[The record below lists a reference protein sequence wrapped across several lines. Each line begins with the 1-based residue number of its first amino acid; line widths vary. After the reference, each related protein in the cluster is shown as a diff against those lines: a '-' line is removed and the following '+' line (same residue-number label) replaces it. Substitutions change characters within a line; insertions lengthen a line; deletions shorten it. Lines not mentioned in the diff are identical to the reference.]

1 MGRMGAAITRVR
13 GGFGGALVR
22 PGCSRVVGVL
32 LVVLVAPLLIGLFSG
47 AAFADGDNA
56 SEDEDN
62 YSLYKLA
69 SNGAGYFSDSNEPGE
84 SLGGAWEDIAES
96 EPGAAGSLL
105 GYGDPTVSQF
115 KRWLSAGLSGSTQ
128 TITHETL
135 SQGGDAFLAYG
146 QFGAAN
152 KELGFDSMS
161 SGVIGDIIGGF
172 AGSVVW
178 ACYGV
183 SLVISGLFF
192 AFIELL
198 KLLNPFAWFY
208 TAVTGVT
215 TAEGTS
221 GGYQQGLADGM
232 LNNCEGGDCG
242 PPGALSGV
250 ANFIGEWYGILV
262 DLSWNF
268 LVPLFLG
275 FLLIGLVLFKKMDR
289 GSAIKKFVVRL
300 LFLGFGLPIF
310 GSMYTAVLD
319 GFSESG
325 VDASA
330 GATQVVL
337 SNYVD
342 FDAWAMNSRL
352 LVPEDATIG
361 WNEDKGQADP
371 ESTMSARTSAL
382 AINIASHSAYRDAGW
397 DAGGVPGDAK
407 DAWTDASNVDLTE
420 EEPGSWQQV
429 ATTLDIL
436 NRYISASET
445 PASDFESGVKG
456 WLSENA
462 DEDVKEDWFNNTG
475 TYGDVERFG
484 DEDDPEASEAPMIST
499 QGEGLQSEVSDGV
512 RTFTTQNQEDSAKTC
527 GFMVTTDNG
536 DPAKCSMSPL
546 SMYNYLNSSFSSD
559 SLTSFSSENAMSGL
573 VRENHASVSQV
584 GSGPASF
591 MYWANTVTLLGS
603 ICLLGIWYAFG
614 MVIGAL
620 KRTFSL
626 IAAIPF
632 ATLGAIAAISKVIIY
647 SVAMIL
653 EVILTVFLY
662 QLVSRLIIGVP
673 SIASGPLTNLVTEN
687 GLLSTLGLGLVAVV
701 LLTFLSTLLIIAV
714 TFILLRV
721 RKTVLQALDE
731 AVTKLVDKFLETD
744 TAPKAKQGGL
754 MQAAAGGV
762 GAGAGMAA
770 GNKLAQATGGK
781 LGGLKKSNGNGQPG
795 SGGGDPNKSNAGGIP
810 SNSQLEGGKVK
821 ALESGQSS
829 PGEQGPGGKGSP
841 QGGPGTFN
849 GSNSSSKKSTSSE
862 HGSAGQL
869 GQSDQSTKGGPL
881 QLAGARPGS
890 AQADKA
896 AAEGVAR
903 QGGLSRLGF
912 DAKDQ
917 KKAEIP
923 GGGVTTGD
931 VAGSDP
937 GQVPGG
943 KGEVIS
949 SRPGGLGANGV
960 EPGTDQTN
968 FSGLNP
974 GDQQA
979 QSTPRP
985 GSRTGDTSAPTRFGA
1000 QADPGDQAGTPSMQ
1014 SVPQSPKAAH
1024 PGGAIPLSAGPSPA
1038 VSTGPAAATPKAP
1051 SGTGPTTIGGSS
1063 TLGGAPGGNGFSHRY
1078 QRPRSQAP
1086 PAQSQQAPS
1095 AITPSGG
1102 AGQSAPQGF
1111 SGSSAIEGSKF
1122 EADPG
1127 QRNKQT
1133 RAREI
1138 AERPKPVN
1146 RPDGS

>member
-1 MGRMGAAITRVR
+1 MNRGDAMERLGTAITRVR
-13 GGFGGALVR
+13 GGVGGVLLR
-22 PGCSRVVGVL
+22 PRWSRVVGVL
-32 LVVLVAPLLIGLFSG
+32 LVMLVTPLLIGLLGSTT
-47 AAFADGDNA
+47 ALANDNA

-62 YSLYKLA
+62 YSLYQLA
-69 SNGAGYFSDSNEPGE
+69 SNGAGYFSNSNEPGE
-84 SLGGAWEDIAES
+84 SLGGAWGDIAES

-135 SQGGDAFLAYG
+135 GKGGDAFLAYG
-146 QFGAAN
+146 QFGAVN
-152 KELGFDSMS
+152 KDLGFDSMS

-178 ACYGV
+178 FCYGV
-183 SLVISGLFF
+183 SLLISGLFF

-198 KLLNPFAWFY
+198 KFLNPFAWFY
-208 TAVTGVT
+208 TAVADVT

-250 ANFIGEWYGILV
+250 ANFIGEWYGLLV

-300 LFLGFGLPIF
+300 LFLGFGLPVF

-361 WNEDKGQADP
+361 WNADKGQADP
-371 ESTMSARTSAL
+371 KSTMSARTSAL
-382 AINIASHSAYRDAGW
+382 AINIASHPVYRDAGW
-397 DAGGVPGDAK
+397 DAGGVSSNAK
-407 DAWTDASNVDLTE
+407 DAWTGASNVDLTQ
-420 EEPGSWQQV
+420 EEPGSWLQV

-436 NRYISASET
+436 NRYISGQET
-445 PASDFESGVKG
+445 PASNFESGVKS

-462 DEDVKEDWFNNTG
+462 DEDIKEDWFTNTAS
-475 TYGDVERFG
+475 YGDVEKFG
-484 DEDDPEASEAPMIST
+484 DEDDPQASEAPMIST

-512 RTFTTQNQEDSAKTC
+512 RTFTTKNQEDSAKDC

-536 DPAKCSMSPL
+536 DPAQCSMSPL
-546 SMYNYLNSSFSSD
+546 SMYNYLNSSFSSE

-573 VRENHASVSQV
+573 VRENHSSVSQV

-603 ICLLGIWYAFG
+603 VCLLGIWYAFG

-653 EVILTVFLY
+653 EVILTIFLY
-662 QLVSRLIIGVP
+662 QLVARLIMGVP
-673 SIASGPLTNLVTEN
+673 AIASGPLTNLVTEN
-687 GLLSTLGLGLVAVV
+687 GLLSNLGLGPVAVV

-744 TAPKAKQGGL
+744 TAPKARQGGA
-754 MQAAAGGV
+754 MQAAAGGL

-781 LGGLKKSNGNGQPG
+781 LGGLTKPNGSGQPG
-795 SGGGDPNKSNAGGIP
+795 PGGGGKNKPNVGGIP
-810 SNSQLEGGKVK
+810 SNAQLKGGNTK
-821 ALESGQSS
+821 ALGSGQSG
-829 PGEQGPGGKGSP
+829 PGEQGPGGRKSP

-849 GSNSSSKKSTSSE
+849 GPKSSPKESSNE
-862 HGSAGQL
+862 QGSAGQP
-869 GQSDQSTKGGPL
+869 GQSRRGGPL
-881 QLAGARPGS
+881 QLAGAPPGS
-890 AQADKA
+890 AQEDRA
-896 AAEGVAR
+896 AADGVDR

-917 KKAEIP
+917 QKVEIP

-937 GQVPGG
+937 GQQVPGG
-943 KGEVIS
+943 QGRGAQGEVVPN
-949 SRPGGLGANGV
+949 RPGGRGPKGV
-960 EPGTDQTN
+960 EPGAGQTN
-968 FSGLNP
+968 FSGSNP
-974 GDQQA
+974 GDQQTR
-979 QSTPRP
+979 STPRS
-985 GSRTGDTSAPTRFGA
+985 GSRSDGTSVPTRFDV
-1000 QADPGDQAGTPSMQ
+1000 QAGPGGQAGTPGLKP
-1014 SVPQSPKAAH
+1014 VPQSPRS
-1024 PGGAIPLSAGPSPA
+1024 PGGAIPLPAGPTPA
-1038 VSTGPAAATPKAP
+1038 ASTVPAAATPKAP
-1051 SGTGPTTIGGSS
+1051 SNAGPTVIGGPS
-1063 TLGGAPGGNGFSHRY
+1063 TGGGAPRGNGFSHRY
-1078 QRPRSQAP
+1078 S
-1086 PAQSQQAPS
+1086 S
-1095 AITPSGG
+1095 PSGSG
-1102 AGQSAPQGF
+1102 AQG
-1111 SGSSAIEGSKF
+1111 SPKTRDSKV
-1122 EADPG
+1122 EAGPG
-1127 QRNKQT
+1127 QRTSSQPG
-1133 RAREI
+1133 ARKI
-1138 AERPKPVN
+1138 AERPKPVK

>member
-1 MGRMGAAITRVR
+1 MEREGAITRVR
-13 GGFGGALVR
+13 DGFGGALAR
-22 PGCSRVVGVL
+22 LGWSKSVVGVF
-32 LVVLVAPLLIGLFSG
+32 LVVLVAPLLIGLLGGST
-47 AAFADGDNA
+47 AFADDNA

-84 SLGGAWEDIAES
+84 SLGGAWENIAES

-152 KELGFDSMS
+152 KDLGFDSMS

-183 SLVISGLFF
+183 ALLISGLFF

-198 KLLNPFAWFY
+198 KFLNPFAWFY
-208 TAVTGVT
+208 TAVADVT
-215 TAEGTS
+215 TAAGTS

-232 LNNCEGGDCG
+232 LNNCEGEDCG
-242 PPGALSGV
+242 PPGPLLGV
-250 ANFIGEWYGILV
+250 ANFIGEWYGMLV
-262 DLSWNF
+262 NLSWTV

-289 GSAIKKFVVRL
+289 GSAIKKFAVRL

-319 GFSESG
+319 SFSESG

-342 FDAWAMNSRL
+342 FNAWAMNSRL

-361 WNEDKGQADP
+361 WNEGRGQADP
-371 ESTMSARTSAL
+371 KSTMSARTSAL
-382 AINIASHSAYRDAGW
+382 AINIVSHSAYRDAGW
-397 DAGGVPGDAK
+397 DAGGVSADAE
-407 DAWTDASNVDLTE
+407 DAWRNASNVDLTQ

-429 ATTLDIL
+429 GTTLDIL
-436 NRYISASET
+436 NRYISGQET

-475 TYGDVERFG
+475 SYGDVEQFG
-484 DEDDPEASEAPMIST
+484 DEDDPKASEAPMIST
-499 QGEGLQSEVSDGV
+499 QDEGLQSEVSDGV
-512 RTFTTQNQEDSAKTC
+512 RTFTTKNQEDSAKTC

-536 DPAKCSMSPL
+536 APAKCSMSPL

-603 ICLLGIWYAFG
+603 VCLLGIWYAFG

-653 EVILTVFLY
+653 EVILTIFLY
-662 QLVSRLIIGVP
+662 QFVSRLIIGVP
-673 SIASGPLTNLVTEN
+673 SIASGPLTNLVSEN
-687 GLLSTLGLGLVAVV
+687 GLLSTLGLGPVAVV
-701 LLTFLSTLLIIAV
+701 VLTFLSTLLIIAV

-731 AVTKLVDKFLETD
+731 VVTKLVDKFLETD

-754 MQAAAGGV
+754 MQAAAGGL

-781 LGGLKKSNGNGQPG
+781 LSGLKKPNGNGQPG
-795 SGGGDPNKSNAGGIP
+795 PGGGDTNKPNASGIP
-810 SNSQLEGGKVK
+810 SNAQLEGGKANV
-821 ALESGQSS
+821 LESGQSGS
-829 PGEQGPGGKGSP
+829 RQQGPGGNGLP

-849 GSNSSSKKSTSSE
+849 GSRPSSSERGST
-862 HGSAGQL
+862 GQL
-869 GQSDQSTKGGPL
+869 EQSEQDRKGGPL
-881 QLAGARPGS
+881 QLAGSRPGS
-890 AQADKA
+890 TQEDKA
-896 AAEGVAR
+896 AAEDVAR

-931 VAGSDP
+931 VASSAP
-937 GQVPGG
+937 GAGQGHGDSNRVLEGKVLPSPPGG
-943 KGEVIS
+943 RRSK
-949 SRPGGLGANGV
+949 GV
-960 EPGTDQTN
+960 EFGADQTN
-968 FSGLNP
+968 YSGSNP

-979 QSTPRP
+979 RSTPRP
-985 GSRTGDTSAPTRFGA
+985 GSRTGGTSVPTRFGP
-1000 QADPGDQAGTPSMQ
+1000 QADPGGQAGTPSMKPVLQ
-1014 SVPQSPKAAH
+1014 SSQAAR
-1024 PGGAIPLSAGPSPA
+1024 PSGAIPLPAGPTPA
-1038 VSTGPAAATPKAP
+1038 ASSGPATAAPKAPASTGPTAVGGPSTVGDAP
-1051 SGTGPTTIGGSS
+1051 S
-1063 TLGGAPGGNGFSHRY
+1063 GNGFSHRY
-1078 QRPRSQAP
+1078 QRSGSQAP
-1086 PAQSQQAPS
+1086 HVQGQQAPS
-1095 AITPSGG
+1095 ATTPSGG
-1102 AGQSAPQGF
+1102 AGQPAPQ
-1111 SGSSAIEGSKF
+1111 GSSAIKDSKF
-1122 EADPG
+1122 KAGPRQG
-1127 QRNKQT
+1127 AKQP
-1133 RAREI
+1133 RAREN
-1138 AERPKPVN
+1138 AERPSPVN

>member
-1 MGRMGAAITRVR
+1 MEREGAITRVR
-13 GGFGGALVR
+13 GGFGGVLAR
-22 PGCSRVVGVL
+22 PGWSRVVVGVL
-32 LVVLVAPLLIGLFSG
+32 LVVFVAPLLVGLLGSTT
-47 AAFADGDNA
+47 AFADGNA
-56 SEDEDN
+56 SEEEDN

-84 SLGGAWEDIAES
+84 NLGGAWDDIAES
-96 EPGAAGSLL
+96 DPGAAGSLL
-105 GYGDPTVSQF
+105 GYGDPAVSQF

-128 TITHETL
+128 TITHQTL

-152 KELGFDSMS
+152 KDLGFDSMS

-183 SLVISGLFF
+183 ALLISGLFF

-198 KLLNPFAWFY
+198 KFLNPFAWFY
-208 TAVTGVT
+208 TALADVT

-232 LNNCEGGDCG
+232 LNCESGGDCG
-242 PPGALSGV
+242 PPGAFSGI
-250 ANFIGEWYGILV
+250 ATFIGEWYGTLV

-319 GFSESG
+319 NFSESG

-342 FDAWAMNSRL
+342 FNAWAMNSRL

-361 WNEDKGQADP
+361 WNEGRGQADP
-371 ESTMSARTSAL
+371 KSTMSARTSAL
-382 AINIASHSAYRDAGW
+382 AINIVSHSAYRDAGW
-397 DAGGVPGDAK
+397 DAGGVSSDAT
-407 DAWTDASNVDLTE
+407 DAWKDASNVDLTQ

-436 NRYISASET
+436 NRYMSGQET
-445 PASDFESGVKG
+445 PASNFESGVKG

-475 TYGDVERFG
+475 SYGDVKQFG
-484 DEDDPEASEAPMIST
+484 DEDDPKASEAPMIST

-512 RTFTTQNQEDSAKTC
+512 RTFTTKNQEDSAKNC

-603 ICLLGIWYAFG
+603 VCLLGIWYAFG

-653 EVILTVFLY
+653 EVILTIFLY

-687 GLLSTLGLGLVAVV
+687 GLLSTLGLGPVAVV
-701 LLTFLSTLLIIAV
+701 VLTFLSTLLIIAV

-754 MQAAAGGV
+754 MQSAAGGL

-781 LGGLKKSNGNGQPG
+781 LGGLKKPNGNGQPG
-795 SGGGDPNKSNAGGIP
+795 PGGGDANKPNAGGIP
-810 SNSQLEGGKVK
+810 SNAQLEGGKAK
-821 ALESGQSS
+821 ALESSQSG
-829 PGEQGPGGKGSP
+829 PREQGPGGKGSHL
-841 QGGPGTFN
+841 GGPGTFN
-849 GSNSSSKKSTSSE
+849 GSRSSSSE
-862 HGSAGQL
+862 HGPTGQL
-869 GQSDQSTKGGPL
+869 GQSEQSRKEGPL
-881 QLAGARPGS
+881 QLAGPRPGS
-890 AQADKA
+890 TQEDKA
-896 AAEGVAR
+896 TAEGVAR
-903 QGGLSRLGF
+903 QGGLSRLGS

-931 VAGSDP
+931 VAGSAP
-937 GQVPGG
+937 GAGQGHGDSNRVIEG
-943 KGEVIS
+943 KVLP
-949 SRPGGLGANGV
+949 SRPGGRGSKGV
-960 EPGTDQTN
+960 EPGPGQTN
-968 FSGLNP
+968 YSGSNP

-979 QSTPRP
+979 RSTPRP
-985 GSRTGDTSAPTRFGA
+985 GSRTGGTLVPTRFSA
-1000 QADPGDQAGTPSMQ
+1000 QASPGGQTGTPGMTPM
-1014 SVPQSPKAAH
+1014 PQSPKATR
-1024 PGGAIPLSAGPSPA
+1024 PSGGIPLPAGPTPTA
-1038 VSTGPAAATPKAP
+1038 STGPAAAT
-1051 SGTGPTTIGGSS
+1051 SGTGPTAIGGPS
-1063 TLGGAPGGNGFSHRY
+1063 TVGSAPRDNGFSHRY
-1078 QRPRSQAP
+1078 QRSGIQET

-1095 AITPSGG
+1095 AIAPSGG
-1102 AGQSAPQGF
+1102 SGQSAPQGF
-1111 SGSSAIEGSKF
+1111 SGPSATKDSKF
-1122 EADPG
+1122 EAGPG
-1127 QRNKQT
+1127 QRTKQSRT
-1133 RAREI
+1133 REI
-1138 AERPKPVN
+1138 AERPSPAN

>member
-1 MGRMGAAITRVR
+1 MSRGDTVERIGTAITRER
-13 GGFGGALVR
+13 GGFGGALLR
-22 PGCSRVVGVL
+22 PGWSRVVVGVL
-32 LVVLVAPLLIGLFSG
+32 LIVLTAPLLFALLGGST
-47 AAFADGDNA
+47 AFADDNA

-62 YSLYKLA
+62 YSLYQLA

-96 EPGAAGSLL
+96 DPGAAGSLL

-128 TITHETL
+128 TITHQTL

-152 KELGFDSMS
+152 KDLGFDSMS
-161 SGVIGDIIGGF
+161 SGVIGDILGGF

-178 ACYGV
+178 VCYGV
-183 SLVISGLFF
+183 ALLISGLFF

-198 KLLNPFAWFY
+198 KFLNPFVWFSS
-208 TAVTGVT
+208 AVAGVT
-215 TAEGTS
+215 TSEGTS
-221 GGYQQGLADGM
+221 GGYQQSLADGM
-232 LNNCEGGDCG
+232 LNCESGGDCG
-242 PPGALSGV
+242 SPGAFSGI
-250 ANFIGEWYGILV
+250 ATFIGEWYGTLV

-289 GSAIKKFVVRL
+289 GSAIKKFVVRI
-300 LFLGFGLPIF
+300 LFLGLGLPIF

-319 GFSESG
+319 GFSESE

-342 FDAWAMNSRL
+342 FNAWAMNSRL
-352 LVPEDATIG
+352 LVPEDVIIG
-361 WNEDKGQADP
+361 WNAGKGQADP
-371 ESTMSARTSAL
+371 KSTMSARTSAL
-382 AINIASHSAYRDAGW
+382 AINIVSHSAYRDAGW
-397 DAGGVPGDAK
+397 DSGGVSSDATDAWK
-407 DAWTDASNVDLTE
+407 DASSIDLTQ

-436 NRYISASET
+436 KRYISGQET

-475 TYGDVERFG
+475 SYGDVQQFG
-484 DEDDPEASEAPMIST
+484 DEDDPKASEAPMIST
-499 QGEGLQSEVSDGV
+499 QGEGLQSEVTDGV
-512 RTFTTQNQEDSAKTC
+512 RTFTTKNQEDSAKTC

-536 DPAKCSMSPL
+536 APAQCSMSPL
-546 SMYNYLNSSFSSD
+546 AMYNYLNSSFSSD

-603 ICLLGIWYAFG
+603 ICLLGIWYALG

-653 EVILTVFLY
+653 EVILTIFLY
-662 QLVSRLIIGVP
+662 QFVSRLIIGVP

-687 GLLSTLGLGLVAVV
+687 GLLSRLGLGPVTVV
-701 LLTFLSTLLIIAV
+701 VLTFLSTLLIMAV

-731 AVTKLVDKFLETD
+731 VVTKLVDKFLETD
-744 TAPKAKQGGL
+744 TAPQAKQGGL
-754 MQAAAGGV
+754 MQAAAGGL

-781 LGGLKKSNGNGQPG
+781 LGGLKKPNGNGQPG
-795 SGGGDPNKSNAGGIP
+795 PGGGDANKPNASGIP
-810 SNSQLEGGKVK
+810 SNAQLEGGNVK
-821 ALESGQSS
+821 ALESGQ
-829 PGEQGPGGKGSP
+829 PGPEKLGPGDKRSP
-841 QGGPGTFN
+841 QGDPGTFN
-849 GSNSSSKKSTSSE
+849 GSRSSLSERSS
-862 HGSAGQL
+862 ADQL
-869 GQSDQSTKGGPL
+869 GQSEQGRKGGPL
-881 QLAGARPGS
+881 QLPGDPPGS
-890 AQADKA
+890 TQEDKT
-896 AAEGVAR
+896 AAEDVAR
-903 QGGLSRLGF
+903 QGGLSKLGF
-912 DAKDQ
+912 DTEDQ
-917 KKAEIP
+917 KKTEIP
-923 GGGVTTGD
+923 NGGVTTGD

-943 KGEVIS
+943 KGRVIQGEIIS
-949 SRPGGLGANGV
+949 HPGGHRLKGV
-960 EPGTDQTN
+960 DPDTDQTN
-968 FSGLNP
+968 FFGSNP
-974 GDQQA
+974 DDQQA
-979 QSTPRP
+979 RSTHHP
-985 GSRTGDTSAPTRFGA
+985 GSRTGGTLVPTRF
-1000 QADPGDQAGTPSMQ
+1000 DTQAGPGHQTGAPGLKP
-1014 SVPQSPKAAH
+1014 VPQSPRS
-1024 PGGAIPLSAGPSPA
+1024 PGGAIPLPAGP
-1038 VSTGPAAATPKAP
+1038 TPAASTVPAATTPKAP
-1051 SGTGPTTIGGSS
+1051 SGTGPTVIGGPS
-1063 TLGGAPGGNGFSHRY
+1063 TAGGAPRDKGFSHRY
-1078 QRPRSQAP
+1078 S
-1086 PAQSQQAPS
+1086 S
-1095 AITPSGG
+1095 PSGSG
-1102 AGQSAPQGF
+1102 TQG
-1111 SGSSAIEGSKF
+1111 SPKTRDSKF
-1122 EADPG
+1122 EAGPG
-1127 QRNKQT
+1127 QRTSSQPG
-1133 RAREI
+1133 AREI
-1138 AERPKPVN
+1138 AERPRPVN

>member
-1 MGRMGAAITRVR
+1 MSRGDAVERMGMAITRAR
-13 GGFGGALVR
+13 SGFGSVLLRSGW
-22 PGCSRVVGVL
+22 SRVVVGVF
-32 LVVLVAPLLIGLFSG
+32 LVVLAAPLLFGVFGGST
-47 AAFADGDNA
+47 AFADDNA
-56 SEDEDN
+56 SEEEDN
-62 YSLYKLA
+62 YSLYQLA
-69 SNGAGYFSDSNEPGE
+69 SNGAGYFSDSHEPGE

-96 EPGAAGSLL
+96 DPGAAGSLL
-105 GYGDPTVSQF
+105 GYGDPTASQF

-128 TITHETL
+128 TITHQTL

-152 KELGFDSMS
+152 KDLGFDSMS
-161 SGVIGDIIGGF
+161 SGVIGDILGGF

-183 SLVISGLFF
+183 ALLISGLFF

-198 KLLNPFAWFY
+198 KFLNPFAWFY
-208 TAVTGVT
+208 TAVAGVT
-215 TAEGTS
+215 TSEGTS
-221 GGYQQGLADGM
+221 GDYQQGLADGM
-232 LNNCEGGDCG
+232 LNCESGGDCG
-242 PPGALSGV
+242 PPGAFSGI
-250 ANFIGEWYGILV
+250 ATFIGEWYGTLV

-268 LVPLFLG
+268 LVPLFLA

-289 GSAIKKFVVRL
+289 GSAIKKFVVRI
-300 LFLGFGLPIF
+300 LFLGLGLPIF

-319 GFSESG
+319 GFSESE

-342 FDAWAMNSRL
+342 FNAWAMNSRL
-352 LVPEDATIG
+352 LVPEDVIIG
-361 WNEDKGQADP
+361 WNAGKGQTDP
-371 ESTMSARTSAL
+371 KSTMSARSSAL
-382 AINIASHSAYRDAGW
+382 AINIVSHPAYRDAGW
-397 DAGGVPGDAK
+397 DAGGVSDNAEDTWK
-407 DAWTDASNVDLTE
+407 DASNVDLTQ

-436 NRYISASET
+436 NRYISGQET
-445 PASDFESGVKG
+445 PASDFESGVKS

-475 TYGDVERFG
+475 SYGDVERFG

-499 QGEGLQSEVSDGV
+499 QSEGLQSEVSDGV
-512 RTFTTQNQEDSAKTC
+512 RTFTTKNQEDSAKTC

-536 DPAKCSMSPL
+536 EDPAKCSMSPL

-559 SLTSFSSENAMSGL
+559 SITSFSSENAMSGL
-573 VRENHASVSQV
+573 VRENHSSVSQV

-591 MYWANTVTLLGS
+591 MYWANSVTLLGS

-653 EVILTVFLY
+653 EVILTIFLY

-687 GLLSTLGLGLVAVV
+687 GLLSTLGLGPVAVV
-701 LLTFLSTLLIIAV
+701 VLTFLSTLLIIAV

-744 TAPKAKQGGL
+744 TAPKAKQGGP
-754 MQAAAGGV
+754 MQAAAGGL
-762 GAGAGMAA
+762 GTGAGMAA

-781 LGGLKKSNGNGQPG
+781 LGGLKKPNGNGQPG
-795 SGGGDPNKSNAGGIP
+795 PGGGDTNKPNAGGIP
-810 SNSQLEGGKVK
+810 SNAQLEGGNVK
-821 ALESGQSS
+821 ALESGQ
-829 PGEQGPGGKGSP
+829 PGLGEQGPGTKRSP

-849 GSNSSSKKSTSSE
+849 GSRSSSNE
-862 HGSAGQL
+862 HNSAGQL
-869 GQSDQSTKGGPL
+869 EQSEQSTKGGPL
-881 QLAGARPGS
+881 QLPGAPPAS
-890 AQADKA
+890 TQEAKA
-896 AAEGVAR
+896 KAEGIAR

-912 DAKDQ
+912 DTKDQ

-923 GGGVTTGD
+923 DGGVTTGD

-937 GQVPGG
+937 DQMPGG
-943 KGEVIS
+943 KSRAIQGEIIS
-949 SRPGGLGANGV
+949 HPGGRRSKGV
-960 EPGTDQTN
+960 EPSADQTN
-968 FSGLNP
+968 FSGSNP
-974 GDQQA
+974 GGQQA
-979 QSTPRP
+979 RSTPPP
-985 GSRTGDTSAPTRFGA
+985 GSKTGDISVPTQFDA
-1000 QADPGDQAGTPSMQ
+1000 QVGPGDHAGTPGMK
-1014 SVPQSPKAAH
+1014 PSPRAARLSS
-1024 PGGAIPLSAGPSPA
+1024 AIPLPAGPPPA
-1038 VSTGPAAATPKAP
+1038 ASTEPAAATPKAP
-1051 SGTGPTTIGGSS
+1051 SNTDTTAIGGPS
-1063 TLGGAPGGNGFSHRY
+1063 TVGGAPEGNGFSHRY
-1078 QRPRSQAP
+1078 QRPGTQA
-1086 PAQSQQAPS
+1086 S
-1095 AITPSGG
+1095 
-1102 AGQSAPQGF
+1102 
-1111 SGSSAIEGSKF
+1111 
-1122 EADPG
+1122 PG
-1127 QRNKQT
+1127 QRTNQPK
-1133 RAREI
+1133 AREI
-1138 AERPKPVN
+1138 TERPRPVN